1 MKRIAL
7 FAAIAALCAP
17 SALLADMNYT
27 SFEVDYLDLD
37 GDGGVN
43 GDGFEIGGSWE
54 LNDQFHLFGSWQ
66 DQSFDGG
73 YDGETLELGGGW
85 SHSFSDTLDFV
96 GRLSL
101 IDAEIEDFSDD
112 GLALGGGIR
121 SRLGESFELDAGLK
135 YVDLDESG
143 SDTGLTVGGRY
154 YLNDS
159 MALGASLDS
168 YDNADTLRLG
178 FRWEF

>member
-7 FAAIAALCAP
+7 FAALAAVCAP

-27 SFEVDYLDLD
+27 NFEVDYLDLD
-37 GDGGVN
+37 ADSGVN
-43 GDGFEIGGSWE
+43 GDGFQIGGSWE
-54 LNDQFHLFGSWQ
+54 LNDQFHLFGSWA
-66 DQSFDGG
+66 DQSYDGG
-73 YDGETLELGGGW
+73 FDGETLEVGAGW
-85 SHSFSDTLDFV
+85 SHGFSDTLDFV
-96 GRLSL
+96 GTLSL
-101 IDAEIEDFSDD
+101 VDTEIENFSDD

-121 SRLGESFELDAGLK
+121 TRLGESFELDAGLK

-143 SDTGLTVGGRY
+143 SDTGILVGGRY
-154 YLNDS
+154 YINDS

-168 YDNADTLRLG
+168 YDDADTLRLG

>member
-37 GDGGVN
+37 GDRGVN
-43 GDGFEIGGSWE
+43 GDGFQIGGSYE

-66 DQSFDGG
+66 DQSYDGG
-73 YDGETLELGGGW
+73 FDGETLELGGGW

-96 GRLSL
+96 GTLSL

-135 YVDLDESG
+135 YVDLDES
-143 SDTGLTVGGRY
+143 DTGITVGGRY
-154 YLNDS
+154 YFNDS

-168 YDNADTLRLG
+168 FDNADTLRLG

>member
-27 SFEVDYLDLD
+27 NFEIDYLDLD
-37 GDGGVN
+37 ADSGVN

-54 LNDQFHLFGSWQ
+54 LNDQFHLFGSWA
-66 DQSFDGG
+66 DQSYDGG
-73 YDGETLELGGGW
+73 ADGETLEVGAGW
-85 SHSFSDTLDFV
+85 SHGFSDTLDFV
-96 GRLSL
+96 GTLSL
-101 IDAEIEDFSDD
+101 VDAEVESFSDD

-143 SDTGLTVGGRY
+143 SDTGIIVGGRY
-154 YLNDS
+154 YFNDS

-168 YDNADTLRLG
+168 YDDADTLRLG

>member
-27 SFEVDYLDLD
+27 NFEVDYLDLD

-43 GDGFEIGGSWE
+43 GDGFQIGGSWE

-73 YDGETLELGGGW
+73 FDGETLELGGGW
-85 SHSFSDTLDFV
+85 SHEFSDTLDFV
-96 GRLSL
+96 GTLSFL
-101 IDAEIEDFSDD
+101 DAEIESFSDD

-135 YVDLDESG
+135 YVDFDSG
-143 SDTGLTVGGRY
+143 SDTGIELGGRY
-154 YLNDS
+154 YFNDS